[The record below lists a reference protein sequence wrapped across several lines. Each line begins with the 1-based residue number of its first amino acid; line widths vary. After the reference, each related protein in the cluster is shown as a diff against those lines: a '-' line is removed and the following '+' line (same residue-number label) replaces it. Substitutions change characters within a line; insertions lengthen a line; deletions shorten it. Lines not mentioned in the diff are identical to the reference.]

1 MKNNGI
7 ILKNYLPNRYQVAL
21 LNDYG
26 ESVKIAALDAKI
38 LAKLSMGYYITYT
51 LLGHKMID
59 VEIVQTPQVLGQ
71 ESLRFLH
78 QVLELCLIIVPV
90 GQVQIDV
97 ANLLKFLLS
106 LDLNSLSLLHNRL
119 FICQLLQVTGFYP
132 NLKIDDYSLIKQI
145 NFTNN
150 FPENFINF
158 KSTPQ
163 MDYFL
168 INWIKTFVNS
178 HVSYRSI
185 PLFATVY

>member
-1 MKNNGI
+1 MKVI
-7 ILKNYLPNRYQVAL
+7 INYLPNRYQVAL

-97 ANLLKFLLS
+97 ANLLKLLLS

-132 NLKIDDYSLIKQI
+132 NLKIDEYSLIKQI

>member
-7 ILKNYLPNRYQVAL
+7 VLKNYLPNKHQITL

-26 ESVKIAALDAKI
+26 ESVKLAVLDAKI
-38 LAKLSMGYYITYT
+38 LAKLSAGYYITYT
-51 LLGHKMID
+51 LLGRKIAD
-59 VEIVQTPQVLGQ
+59 VEIVQTPQVMGH

-90 GQVQIDV
+90 GQVQLDV
-97 ANLLKFLLS
+97 FNLLKLLLK
-106 LDLNSLSLLHNRL
+106 LDLNSLSLLQNRL
-119 FICQLLQVTGFYP
+119 FICQLLQVAGFYP
-132 NLKIDDYSLIKQI
+132 NLKIDEYNLIKKL
-145 NFTNN
+145 NFTTN
-150 FPENFINF
+150 FPEDFINF

-163 MDYFL
+163 IDYFL